1 VVDENRD
8 RGASREGGGEA
19 PGARVKPV
27 RRSYTPIERP
37 TGWWGRLDSA
47 ERVHLLKVLLWA
59 PAGAFFGLVAGGVAG
74 HPVLGALGGV
84 AFVCGGAWLLVTKA
98 GQAAGTIYNP
108 SGRGTR
114 KAEHSLAESLVARGL
129 FEEAVEAL
137 RDAIREDPTDPGPYL
152 RIARIHRDH
161 LRRPAEALAW
171 FKRARAEAEPGPG
184 VERLVSR
191 EIVELLTGPL
201 GRPLAAAPE
210 LARLAQLHP
219 DTPEGRW
226 AAGEL
231 AEVRKLIDTDES

>member
-1 VVDENRD
+1 MVEENRD
-8 RGASREGGGEA
+8 TEGSTEGAGEDS
-19 PGARVKPV
+19 GERMRPV

-59 PAGAFFGLVAGGVAG
+59 PVGAFFGLVAGGSVG

-84 AFVCGGAWLLVTKA
+84 VFVSGGAWLLVTKA

-129 FEEAVEAL
+129 FEEAVEAF
-137 RDAIREDPTDPGPYL
+137 RDAIREDPADPGPYL

-161 LRRPAEALAW
+161 LRRPEEALTW
-171 FKRARAEAEPGPG
+171 FKRARSEADPGPA
-184 VERLVSR
+184 VERLLSR
-191 EIVELLTGPL
+191 EIVELMTGPL
-201 GRPLAAAPE
+201 ENPLGAAPE

-226 AAGEL
+226 AAREL
-231 AEVRKLIDTDES
+231 AEVRKLIATDES